1 MLRAT
6 EMQGQGV
13 SLALRY
19 ATCANIRTR
28 SSIAAMSAAA
38 SCLLRQE
45 LKTHSAHLVIGNY
58 DDTEDKEL
66 IPQ

>member
-1 MLRAT
+1 
-6 EMQGQGV
+6 
-13 SLALRY
+13 
-19 ATCANIRTR
+19 
-28 SSIAAMSAAA
+28 MSAAA